1 VAKFHYPF
9 QKILDLKENEKEF
22 AQIQMAE
29 AIKKQEASLRKNQE
43 IYQKIIEVENEKN
56 QKQQAGV
63 NIFELRMLENYMTQL
78 KDQLISAEH
87 ELEQMETHVT
97 KTQNHLRAKVQE
109 EKTWMNLKNQKLRQF
124 ELKEKSSEQTL
135 LDEIAANQ
143 FYRAFSLERG

>member
-1 VAKFHYPF
+1 MAKFHYPF